1 MTDGDGHLPLWFSR
15 FKTRYRFSQLTVCCK
30 IVRHTAPC
38 SFEQD
43 YVRPAALSPVEE
55 VTWAQHYGSL
65 GATQSHLKNT

>member
-38 SFEQD
+38 SFEQGLCQ
-43 YVRPAALSPVEE
+43 ASSSFAS
-55 VTWAQHYGSL
+55 
-65 GATQSHLKNT
+65 